1 MARTTKAA
9 QAERETELEWMR
21 KHLQPGDTLF
31 TILDHVS
38 SSGMSRNIRFVIL
51 TCHDGKPVQLH
62 PNYAA
67 EKILGYRRAKRGD
80 GVVVGGCG
88 MDMGFHCVYSISR
101 SMFPDG
107 FGVEGNGGIDN
118 DGKPWRP
125 RPKTREEAA
134 RMVAAGVK
142 FCGRN
147 GDKSGWDDDGGYAL
161 NHRWL

>member
-62 PNYAA
+62 SNYAA

-107 FGVEGNGGIDN
+107 FGVEGKLPSGHTI
-118 DGKPWRP
+118 
-125 RPKTREEAA
+125 RPKTREMAA
-134 RMVAAGVK
+134 KAVARGAV
-142 FCGRN
+142 FRGRN